1 MGTTEQLSFSEAKQ
15 LGIKKWQMHVDAG
28 GYYDLVIG
36 DEELKCLRG
45 RCGFCER
52 WEVKC
57 KNCEFGKVAG
67 ICSYRGSLY
76 EIWSN
81 DGTKENAEKILNVIK
96 NLEE

>member
-1 MGTTEQLSFSEAKQ
+1 MKTIVQLSFSEAKR

-28 GYYDLVIG
+28 GYS
-36 DEELKCLRG
+36 DEVYEDKELKCLRG
-45 RCGFCER
+45 HCGFCER

-67 ICSYRGSLY
+67 KCDSEGSLFDY
-76 EIWSN
+76 WSYIC
-81 DGTKENAEKILNVIK
+81 TKENAERILNVIK